1 VTKGDG
7 FQSLKALLPPP
18 SRRALV
24 LIDPPYEDKQ
34 DYKKVK
40 DTLADSLIRFPGGTY
55 AVWYPL
61 LQRME
66 SREFADKL
74 KQLQCNDWLNVVLT
88 THTPMPDGFGLHS
101 SGMFI
106 LNPPYTLE
114 PMLKEVMPWLV
125 KALGKDSGARFTL
138 ESGKPL
144 PVGKSIRTRTPLARP
159 GVGEAAGS
167 LRAGSGRPG
176 GRPGASTSAAFN
188 AKPAFGGKPAAGAKP
203 GFGAK
208 AAPAGPAAGVKP
220 APAKPARAKPAA
232 GDTPVVARNVGPR
245 RSGTR

>member
-1 VTKGDG
+1 
-7 FQSLKALLPPP
+7 
-18 SRRALV
+18 
-24 LIDPPYEDKQ
+24 
-34 DYKKVK
+34 
-40 DTLADSLIRFPGGTY
+40 
-55 AVWYPL
+55 
-61 LQRME
+61 ME

-167 LRAGSGRPG
+167 LRAASGRPG
-176 GRPGASTSAAFN
+176 GRPGASTSAPFN
-188 AKPAFGGKPAAGAKP
+188 AKPGFGPKPA
-203 GFGAK
+203 FGAK
-208 AAPAGPAAGVKP
+208 AAPAGQAAGAKP

-232 GDTPVVARNVGPR
+232 GDTPTVARNVGPR